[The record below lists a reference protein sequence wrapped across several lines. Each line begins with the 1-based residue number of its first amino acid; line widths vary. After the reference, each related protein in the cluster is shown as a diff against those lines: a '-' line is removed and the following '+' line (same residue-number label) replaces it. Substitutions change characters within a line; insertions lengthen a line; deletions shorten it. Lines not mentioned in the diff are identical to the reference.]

1 MNLINAAGDA
11 VGTGYAE
18 ATGYAELVPAS
29 ISNRLEVANL
39 PDTPSDFAIPGPSQ
53 SLVEA
58 SAAFV
63 AQPQNQAQL
72 LVKLAECF
80 LSGIDRF

>member
-1 MNLINAAGDA
+1 
-11 VGTGYAE
+11 
-18 ATGYAELVPAS
+18 
-29 ISNRLEVANL
+29 LEVANL
-39 PDTPSDFAIPGPSQ
+39 PDTPSAFAIPGPSQ
-53 SLVEA
+53 SLVEE